1 MSGSSRTKAGRG
13 RARGFA
19 GQTRR
24 SLVASVLAAAALA
37 ILPQTGAADDHG
49 AIESTTGQLLVAAP
63 SMPDSRFARTV
74 IYMVRH
80 DEAGAMGLVVNQP
93 MGEVPFASLLEN
105 LGIDADD
112 AEGTVR
118 IHFGGPVEYG
128 QGFVLHS
135 PEYTVEGTLVVDD
148 GLALTSKADIVRDI
162 AAGEGPRQS
171 LVAFGYAGWAPGQ
184 LDAEMARD
192 DWIAVPADAALVFDD
207 QYEDKW
213 RRALALRGVD
223 L

>member
-1 MSGSSRTKAGRG
+1 MSGSSRTKASRG
-13 RARGFA
+13 RARGIA
-19 GQTRR
+19 GLTRR

-37 ILPQTGAADDHG
+37 ILPQTGAADRHDR
-49 AIESTTGQLLVAAP
+49 IESTTGQLLVAAP
-63 SMPDSRFARTV
+63 SMPDSRFAKTV

-80 DEAGAMGLVVNQP
+80 DEAGAMGLVVNRP
-93 MGEVPFASLLEN
+93 MGEVSFASLLEG
-105 LGIDADD
+105 LGIEADD
-112 AEGTVR
+112 AEGTIR
-118 IHFGGPVEYG
+118 IHYGGPVEYG

-135 PEYTVEGTLVVDD
+135 PEYVGEGTLVVDN
-148 GLALTSKADIVRDI
+148 GLALTSKADVVRDI

>member
-1 MSGSSRTKAGRG
+1 MSGDSRNEAGRG
-13 RARGFA
+13 RARGIA
-19 GQTRR
+19 GLTRR
-24 SLVASVLAAAALA
+24 SLVAWALAAAALA
-37 ILPQTGAADDHG
+37 FLPRTGAADDHD
-49 AIESTTGQLLVAAP
+49 AIESTTGRLLVATR
-63 SMPDSRFARTV
+63 SMPDSRFSGTV

-80 DEAGAMGLVVNQP
+80 DEAGAMGLVVNRP
-93 MGEVPFASLLEN
+93 MGEVSFASLLEG
-105 LGIDADD
+105 LGIEADD
-112 AEGTVR
+112 AEGTIR
-118 IHFGGPVEYG
+118 IHYGGPVEYG

-148 GLALTSKADIVRDI
+148 GLALSSKADVVRDI

-192 DWIAVPADAALVFDD
+192 DWIVVPADAALVFDD
-207 QYEDKW
+207 DYEDKW
-213 RRALALRGVD
+213 RRALARRGVD

>member
-1 MSGSSRTKAGRG
+1 MSGESRNEVGRG
-13 RARGFA
+13 RARGIA
-19 GQTRR
+19 GLTRR
-24 SLVASVLAAAALA
+24 SLVACALAAAALA
-37 ILPQTGAADDHG
+37 FLPQTGAADRHDR
-49 AIESTTGQLLVAAP
+49 IESTTGQLLVAAR

-80 DEAGAMGLVVNQP
+80 DESGAMGLVINRP
-93 MGEVPFASLLEN
+93 MGEVPFDSLLEG
-105 LGIDADD
+105 LGIDADH
-112 AEGTVR
+112 AEGTIRV
-118 IHFGGPVEYG
+118 HYGGPVEYG

-162 AAGEGPRQS
+162 AAGAGPRQS
-171 LVAFGYAGWAPGQ
+171 LVAFGYAGSAPGQ
-184 LDAEMARD
+184 LDSEMARD

-207 QYEDKW
+207 EYHDKW